1 MTTIIKLSSGGTSR
15 GMIRIIVVDDHRLV
29 RKCICAKLESV
40 TDFRVVAEADSGEQL
55 REVTR
60 DLAFDVVLID
70 LNMPGI
76 GGLEATRRLLAN
88 YPGCKIIGLSMY
100 VEGPYPRRFLE
111 LGGTGYVS
119 KDADTDE
126 LFLAIREVS
135 RGRSYI
141 SRDVAQNVAVSTIL
155 KRTEGGIQNLTRRE
169 IEVLHRISLGLDSG
183 EIATR
188 MSLSI
193 KTVAYHRR
201 RLMEK
206 LGATNDVKLAL
217 IARNQGL
224 SDMPD
229 IDESAQTKQA

>member
-1 MTTIIKLSSGGTSR
+1 
-15 GMIRIIVVDDHRLV
+15 MIRIIVVDDHRLV
-29 RKCICAKLESV
+29 RKCISAKLESV
-40 TDFRVVAEADSGEQL
+40 PDFHVVAEAESGEEL
-55 REVTR
+55 PDIVR
-60 DLAFDVVLID
+60 DLEFDVVLID

-76 GGLEATRRLLAN
+76 GGLEATRRMLASH
-88 YPGCKIIGLSMY
+88 PGCKVIGLSMY

-111 LGGTGYVS
+111 LGGAGYVS

-126 LFLAIREVS
+126 LFLAIREVV

-141 SRDVAQNVAVSTIL
+141 SRDVAQYVAVSTIL
-155 KRTEGGIQNLTRRE
+155 RRTESGIQTLTRRE
-169 IEVLHRISLGLDSG
+169 IEVLQRISLGLDSA

-193 KTVAYHRR
+193 KTIAYHRR
-201 RLMEK
+201 RLMGK

-224 SDMPD
+224 ADIPD
-229 IDESAQTKQA
+229 LDEPPKSQQA